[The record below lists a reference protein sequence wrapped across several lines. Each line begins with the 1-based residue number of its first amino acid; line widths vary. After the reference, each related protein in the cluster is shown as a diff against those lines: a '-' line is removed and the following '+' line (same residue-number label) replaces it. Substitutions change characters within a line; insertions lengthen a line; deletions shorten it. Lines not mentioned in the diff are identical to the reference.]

1 MVRNI
6 KNERVHELAHQAA
19 AATGKTQTGA
29 IEEALT
35 RLLADYGIDPQELRL
50 AARVDRV
57 HSIARAYVDTP
68 HIPEREITG
77 VDDLYDKES
86 GLPR

>member
-1 MVRNI
+1 MGLNI
-6 KNERVHELAHQAA
+6 KNERVHQLARQAA

-35 RLLADYGIDPQELRL
+35 RLLADYDIDPQERLL
-50 AARVDRV
+50 AAKVDRV
-57 HSIARAYVDTP
+57 HSIVRAYMDTP
-68 HIPEREITG
+68 PTPDREIAE
-77 VDDLYDKES
+77 VDDLYDEQS